1 MADTVTIPADVAHAF
16 TDTWCCRLTSDV
28 AAALN
33 CAEVETL
40 AELLRAFGAEQAADE
55 WIDAHA
61 DGDEPGEEHFQGP
74 VPDEVSFAADG
85 YRCTPDD
92 LTGTKE

>member
-16 TDTWCCRLTSDV
+16 TNAWCGRLTSDV

-40 AELLRAFGAEQAADE
+40 AELLRAGAEQAADE

-74 VPDEVSFAADG
+74 VPDEVPLAADG
-85 YRCTPDD
+85 YRCTTDD
-92 LTGTKE
+92 LTDTKE